1 MMIFYYFT
9 NSFREKII
17 KRYVDL
23 QLSDYRQI
31 FRNSEEVSQI
41 DNISRRYAWLKRLLK
56 TLDEKHADIF
66 PPQWCFTARV
76 CEQFCNYTR
85 YVFKI

>member
-1 MMIFYYFT
+1 M
-9 NSFREKII
+9 
-17 KRYVDL
+17 
-23 QLSDYRQI
+23 DYRQI
-31 FRNSEEVSQI
+31 FRNSEEVSQL

-66 PPQWCFTARV
+66 PPQWFVTARV

-85 YVFKI
+85 YNDFFFIFYIQIRNME